1 MTMIKRLS
9 VLFIVLIGCVDVAMA
24 QSLELSVDRKQYRM
38 GEPIAGAAR
47 ITNPKA
53 EAVEW
58 ILEVSLYSEDPRV
71 AVPRKFSQEVEVSGG
86 EEASLDFS
94 LPTEWLVYRGPYEV
108 RGALFDR
115 SYNLI
120 SKATQEVTLEG
131 GVLRLDLEVL
141 LCKDQTCK
149 QRAKVFAQGETLYV
163 GYRASAS
170 NVSISAVIVDP
181 GKKKTPLSLPAAI
194 PLETAGD
201 YELTVTATKEGYE
214 EATRKIW
221 VGVIEGPPESSQLHD

>member
-1 MTMIKRLS
+1 MTMIKHLS
-9 VLFIVLIGCVDVAMA
+9 VLFIVLFGCVDVAMA
-24 QSLELSVDRKQYRM
+24 QLLELSVDRKQYRM

-47 ITNPKA
+47 ITNTEA

-71 AVPRKFSQEVEVSGG
+71 AVPRKFSEEIEVSGS
-86 EEASLDFS
+86 EEASLEFS
-94 LPTEWLVYRGPYEV
+94 LPTEWLIYSGPYEV

-131 GVLRLDLEVL
+131 GVLPLDLEVL
-141 LCKDQTCK
+141 LCKDQACK
-149 QRAKVFAQGETLYV
+149 QRAKVFARGETLYV
-163 GYRASAS
+163 DFNVSAS
-170 NVSISAVIVDP
+170 GVSISAVIVDP

-194 PLETAGD
+194 PLQTAGD
-201 YELTVTATKEGYE
+201 YELTVIATKEGYA
-214 EATRKIW
+214 EATKKIW
-221 VGVIEGPPESSQLHD
+221 VGVTERPPESS